1 MEAEGSGQDRG
12 EPPGSK
18 NAQKV
23 TELCVILFMSI
34 FVPFHPMMTTMDDDE
49 DVRRRRR
56 RRGRLFIQMRGRIAI
71 AEIYLVTGK
80 ESNGG

>member
-1 MEAEGSGQDRG
+1 
-12 EPPGSK
+12 
-18 NAQKV
+18 
-23 TELCVILFMSI
+23 MSI